1 MENKNGKERFLVILT
16 VFLCVIIIALLTFEV
31 RLAVGW
37 NPFDEVTGE
46 NLYYVSYMTGRD
58 KNIHLLDEGEQ
69 EELAGILRQIR
80 VRTTGLWIELNYT
93 QEGSINPFLFDEIY
107 GAGTKWSLV
116 FEKTDQKGNI
126 IEVRLLMLYEK
137 KANSEN
143 PIRDRKDRYGLMI
156 NGERYFI
163 SEKNYRRLEQFVDSL
178 LY

>member
-1 MENKNGKERFLVILT
+1 M
-16 VFLCVIIIALLTFEV
+16 
-31 RLAVGW
+31 
-37 NPFDEVTGE
+37 
-46 NLYYVSYMTGRD
+46 
-58 KNIHLLDEGEQ
+58 
-69 EELAGILRQIR
+69 
-80 VRTTGLWIELNYT
+80 
-93 QEGSINPFLFDEIY
+93 NPFLFDEIY